1 MHHFYCTIIPVVK
14 VFDRAKSCSEALA
27 VVVRCHD
34 GSFLSLIAE
43 IVIKMRHDI
52 HQRRAYAAHRAVAA
66 VDRAMQIASEG
77 SSADREQAF
86 RWMRL
91 WMAFAASRPVSISAG
106 ATAAW
111 YTPRK
116 CG

>member
-1 MHHFYCTIIPVVK
+1 M
-14 VFDRAKSCSEALA
+14 
-27 VVVRCHD
+27 
-34 GSFLSLIAE
+34 
-43 IVIKMRHDI
+43 KMKRDI
-52 HQRRAYAAHRAVAA
+52 HQRRAYASHRAVMA
-66 VDRAMQIASEG
+66 VDRAIQLTSAG

-91 WMAFAASRPVSISAG
+91 WMAFAASRPVIFSDNT
-106 ATAAW
+106 TAKSAW